1 MFLQVS
7 EGQDLSPGASTVQGG
22 TAGGQSSLPPAG
34 YFLSDIPLQDIHFI
48 DVLNPGGDCKTLQ
61 LMRISVAGGR
71 REGGSPYRVTNVRF
85 SGVQEGVYV
94 RRGEGG
100 HCRNIVLQQ

>member
-7 EGQDLSPGASTVQGG
+7 EGQDLSPGASPVQGG
-22 TAGGQSSLPPAG
+22 TFGGQSPLLPAG
-34 YFLSDIPLQDIHFI
+34 YCLAKIPPQDIHFI
-48 DVLNPGGDCKTLQ
+48 DVLNPGGDYKTLQ

-71 REGGSPYRVTNVRF
+71 REVGSLYRVTNVRF

-100 HCRNIVLQQ
+100 HCRNMVLQQ

>member
-7 EGQDLSPGASTVQGG
+7 EGQDLPQGASTLQGG
-22 TAGGQSSLPPAG
+22 TFGGQSPLPPAC
-34 YFLSDIPLQDIHFI
+34 YFLPEILPQDIHFI

-71 REGGSPYRVTNVRF
+71 REGGPPYRVANIRF

-100 HCRNIVLQQ
+100 HCRNMVLQQ